1 MTYLIFSNWGS
12 KRQVDLVAVMTI
24 YCVEAWK
31 VSGARNGDN
40 VGSVVTSG
48 AHRNVSFQPIRGAIA
63 EALTNQSPEIPE
75 AASAMCHTLIPR
87 ASEDLILLHIL
98 QKSDQRDTEPTWENI
113 CVTPFKYFLYQ
124 RKIFPMILKLFQ

>member
-1 MTYLIFSNWGS
+1 M
-12 KRQVDLVAVMTI
+12 
-24 YCVEAWK
+24 
-31 VSGARNGDN
+31 SGARNGDN

-48 AHRNVSFQPIRGAIA
+48 AHRNVSFQPIRGATA
-63 EALTNQSPEIPE
+63 EALTNQSPEIAE

-98 QKSDQRDTEPTWENI
+98 QKSDQRDTAPTWENI